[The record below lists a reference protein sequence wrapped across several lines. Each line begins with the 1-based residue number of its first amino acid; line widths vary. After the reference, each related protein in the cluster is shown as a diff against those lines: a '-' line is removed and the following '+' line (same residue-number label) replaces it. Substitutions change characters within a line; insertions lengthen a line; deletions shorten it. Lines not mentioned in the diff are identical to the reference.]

1 MFHNYLKI
9 LVYLLF
15 FLLLGRHMGMA
26 LELHTRYAVIVYND
40 DRDLE
45 RFNEE
50 IYLGKYNFL
59 LQQEGMYGVADEVRL
74 KIDLI
79 LDRVKE
85 ILNMFPEHE
94 KMKIIICSSNE
105 DIRKIHERI
114 YGYPTSSTAF
124 YAPDI
129 NMVFFSSADVEL
141 TTVAPE
147 FSHVVMHRYFQQP
160 PPVKIHE
167 LLSRYAA
174 RHIKD

>member
-1 MFHNYLKI
+1 M
-9 LVYLLF
+9 
-15 FLLLGRHMGMA
+15 GRDVGLA
-26 LELHTRYAVIVYND
+26 LEMHTRYATIIYND
-40 DRDLE
+40 DRDLD
-45 RFNEE
+45 RFNAE

-85 ILNMFPEHE
+85 ILNMFPEQD

-105 DIRKIHERI
+105 DIREIHERI

-129 NMVFFSSADVEL
+129 NMVFFSSTNVEL
-141 TTVAPE
+141 TTVAHE
-147 FSHVVMHRYFQQP
+147 FAHVVMEKYFQTP
-160 PPVKIHE
+160 PLVKIHE
-167 LLSRYAA
+167 LLSRYVA

>member
-1 MFHNYLKI
+1 M
-9 LVYLLF
+9 
-15 FLLLGRHMGMA
+15 GRDVAMA
-26 LELHTRYAVIVYND
+26 LEIHTRYATIVYND

-59 LQQEGMYGVADEVRL
+59 LQQEGMRGVTDEVRL

-85 ILNMFPEHE
+85 ILNMFPEHD

-105 DIRKIHERI
+105 DIRNIHERI

-129 NMVFFSSADVEL
+129 NMVFFSSSDVEL
-141 TTVAPE
+141 TTVAHE
-147 FSHVVMHRYFQQP
+147 FAHVVMHRYFQQP